1 MHIKTNLS
9 KKIIAWYDNNK
20 RTLPWRVPFNSSQK
34 LYYRLLSEFMLQQ
47 TQVKTVIPYFQR
59 FVKEIKNLKKL
70 STTSERKIL
79 KLWEGLGYYRRARNL
94 IATTKIIVNQ
104 NKSILPKTL
113 VDIKKLPGIGDY
125 TGNALLALVYN
136 QPRLALDGNVKR
148 VLSRILN
155 KHEKKLDFENIISK
169 NKKKLFYSKRN
180 SDFAEAMM
188 EFGAL
193 ICKPK
198 EPSCRIC
205 PINKICKFYKSN
217 KSLKLTD
224 TIKQSKKSY
233 NIFCYLNKKKQI
245 ALTKKNN
252 LGFLNKYSLPIIKEK
267 SNKHKLKSWNFLCNY
282 KNSISNKKL
291 NINLYYKFSDKIPKD
306 LNWYSIYNNK
316 EFIPTF
322 TKKIFRQVENLYL

>member
-9 KKIIAWYDNNK
+9 KKIITWYDNNK

-70 STTSERKIL
+70 STTSERKVL
-79 KLWEGLGYYRRARNL
+79 KLWEGLGYYRRAKNL
-94 IATTKIIVNQ
+94 ITTAKIIVNQ

-125 TGNALLALVYN
+125 TGNALLALVCN

-148 VLSRILN
+148 ILSRILN
-155 KHEKKLDFENIISK
+155 KHEKKLDFENIIEK
-169 NKKKLFYSKRN
+169 NKKKLFCSKRN
-180 SDFAEAMM
+180 SDFVEAMM

-198 EPSCRIC
+198 EPHCRIC
-205 PINKICKFYKSN
+205 PINRICKFYKSDKN
-217 KSLKLTD
+217 VKLTD
-224 TIKQSKKSY
+224 TTKQNKKSY

-245 ALTKKNN
+245 ALTKTND
-252 LGFLNKYSLPIIKEK
+252 LGFLREYSLPIIKEK

-291 NINLYYKFSDKIPKD
+291 DIDLYYKFSSKIPKN
-306 LNWYSIYNNK
+306 LNWYSLYNNK

-322 TKKIFRQVENLYL
+322 TKKIFRQVENLY